1 MKDKK
6 RTLEIFSLYDH
17 SGLEKRLAQMAE
29 KGWLL
34 ENIGYNID
42 NRWNLWRKICLTR
55 SIYPCLKSV

>member
-34 ENIGYNID
+34 ENIGSFF
-42 NRWNLWRKICLTR
+42 WT
-55 SIYPCLKSV
+55 